1 MSSINIFIYQYLI
14 NFDGNIKPWKT
25 QFHFPLEIM
34 RYSPNIMFYV
44 ALILAAPYVSFS
56 TLFAD
61 IRSNDPIAV

>member
-44 ALILAAPYVSFS
+44 ALILAPPYVSFS
-56 TLFAD
+56 TFIAD
-61 IRSNDPIAV
+61 IRSKVPKGV